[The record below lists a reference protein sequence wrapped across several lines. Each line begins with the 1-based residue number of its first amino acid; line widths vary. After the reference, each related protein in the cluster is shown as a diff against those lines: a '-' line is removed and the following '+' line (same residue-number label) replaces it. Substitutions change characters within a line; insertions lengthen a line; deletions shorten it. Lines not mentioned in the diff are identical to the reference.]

1 MKSRSQSVRK
11 GIVLLLVNLRWTQLS
26 ENFLLI
32 RKDPSAISEKRQPLE
47 KNFPFK
53 LEICYEERLEILQE
67 EICNFEESFLLLEP
81 SQTLRYFLQR
91 YEKNFSNI
99 LNLVLFQTLEPSR
112 IATRALKIQR
122 RKFHR
127 RKATRLRH
135 VSSKHRY
142 SPWKNRPAFNYLVDP
157 VCSTIDLLRAV
168 CRRDFGAEFAPSLCP
183 TFSLAGGLSIVR
195 LYQKWFR
202 VRSRDRSKR
211 VFIRGYN
218 HVWNGSIG
226 SLKLGSEWV
235 ETGVVEEDGVFDSR
249 EFAVSSETGGKDDL
263 FGGRK
268 LVCKRFA
275 FRIDEGWIKM
285 SEKKRLEMG
294 INGWRLCFHSVKRW
308 NNLWIE
314 IEKYTRVYILT
325 VV

>member
-1 MKSRSQSVRK
+1 MAGEFLRSFANVLLQLGSERSGLIFGQRFLREESVSVSEKRNYSPT
-11 GIVLLLVNLRWTQLS
+11 LLVNLRWSPLS

-47 KNFPFK
+47 KNFLFK

-99 LNLVLFQTLEPSR
+99 LNLVVLFQTLEPSR

-127 RKATRLRH
+127 RKATRLRR

-157 VCSTIDLLRAV
+157 VCSTTCCARFAQTAAAISARNSPPHFVPLFRSREVYPSFDSTRNSSAYDLGIEANA
-168 CRRDFGAEFAPSLCP
+168 FSFAGII
-183 TFSLAGGLSIVR
+183 TFET
-195 LYQKWFR
+195 
-202 VRSRDRSKR
+202 VRSVR
-211 VFIRGYN
+211 
-218 HVWNGSIG
+218 
-226 SLKLGSEWV
+226 
-235 ETGVVEEDGVFDSR
+235 
-249 EFAVSSETGGKDDL
+249 
-263 FGGRK
+263 
-268 LVCKRFA
+268 
-275 FRIDEGWIKM
+275 
-285 SEKKRLEMG
+285 
-294 INGWRLCFHSVKRW
+294 
-308 NNLWIE
+308 
-314 IEKYTRVYILT
+314 
-325 VV
+325 